1 LAGTGTVC
9 GLQIL
14 FLRADVYSRKDSI
27 MPQTRTFIGWDRP
40 LCETVPAFLLAE
52 KGAGL
57 LDLRHTIVVV
67 PTRQSSWRLRTALPL
82 AADARGGACIGPEI
96 ITPPVLLA
104 PPQRSGVAS
113 GFRSLL
119 AWTAVLK
126 AAGADEFRAFL
137 GAGDKRP
144 ATTAWALQVARQLQS
159 LRQELADGD
168 LALADVADRGD
179 ALEEADR
186 WTDMKTLESRYLNQL
201 TARGLQDAVAAKL
214 AHVRD
219 GARPADVARIV
230 VAAVPDPPRLLEKL
244 LARWADAGIAVDIL
258 VAAPAC
264 EAAAFDRWGRPVP
277 DAWAN
282 RHIALN
288 DEDLWLEAS
297 PADQA
302 GRIARS
308 VAEALK
314 TQPCPAASRPQLAI
328 GVPDRETVAPLQRA
342 LADLRLP
349 AFDPQNRPF
358 SQTPL
363 ARLVHALLAL
373 RDSDGY
379 AEVAALL
386 RHPDVLSAIGNG
398 AEALRKLDAFQAEYL
413 PVKLDDLRDREAADP
428 DHRPPAVPLAAVAQV
443 RAWRERLLQD
453 DLAAGLRE
461 VLQQIYKQRL
471 LDSASRADATFQQAV
486 TVFDDCLRE
495 LEAVGPD
502 AQDGRDG
509 ADILLARLRE
519 SSVKPERQGE
529 PLDLE
534 GWLELAWNP
543 APLLFVAGMNEGF
556 VPDGHVGDLFLPDAL
571 RTRLGLRDDRLR
583 AARDA
588 YVLAAL
594 LAQRRSEEGRVILVV
609 GKTSSAGDPL
619 RPSRL
624 LFRCPETELVAR
636 AKKLFRET
644 PPAGTASAFTVGF
657 RLDPGLVPPDGLN
670 QKRRRELSP
679 TLFRDYLESP
689 LQFYLK
695 HVLDMEAQSDRERE
709 PDALAFGIL
718 VHAVLEQMA
727 ADPGLWAC
735 ADADRLGRWMDGR
748 LRELA
753 RARYGARPWLG
764 VELAVHS
771 AAQRLKAFAQKQV
784 AWHADGWEI
793 VEYEDKKGRHIVID
807 GVTIRGRIDRIDRR
821 IEDGRAVY
829 CVLDYK
835 TTDSAKTPAEAHV
848 GPSFGDNEFLEAARV
863 PKELV
868 ANGKNDKRW
877 SDLQLPLYREFVTTA
892 CEGEVRL
899 GYINLPS
906 TLGDI
911 AFNLWDAYT
920 DALHASAMACARAVV
935 ESIRAGEFRQAG
947 RPRFEGDFR
956 GVLLGDAAKAIELPQ
971 NPWRADP

>member
-1 LAGTGTVC
+1 
-9 GLQIL
+9 
-14 FLRADVYSRKDSI
+14 
-27 MPQTRTFIGWDRP
+27 MPLTRTFIGWDRP
-40 LCETVPAFLLAE
+40 LCETVPAFLLSQQ
-52 KGAGL
+52 GAGL
-57 LDLRHTIVVV
+57 LDLLHTVVIV
-67 PTRQSSWRLRTALPL
+67 PTRQSSWRLRAALPL
-82 AADARGGACIGPEI
+82 AADARGIACIGPEI
-96 ITPPVLLA
+96 VTPPVLLA
-104 PPQRSGVAS
+104 PPQRAGVAS
-113 GFRSLL
+113 GFQSLL

-144 ATTAWALQVARQLQS
+144 TTTAWALQIARQLQR

-186 WTDMKTLESRYLNQL
+186 WADMKTLEGRYLEQL
-201 TARGLQDAVAAKL
+201 AARGLRDALAAKL

-219 GARPADVARIV
+219 GARPADVVRIIL
-230 VAAVPDPPRLLEKL
+230 AAVPDPPRLLEKL
-244 LARWADAGIAVDIL
+244 LAHWAEAGIAVDIL
-258 VAAPAC
+258 VAAPES

-277 DAWAN
+277 EAWST
-282 RHIALN
+282 RHSALN
-288 DEDLWLEAS
+288 DEDLWLEAT

-302 GRIARS
+302 GRIARA

-314 TQPCPAASRPQLAI
+314 AQPRPAASRPQLAI

-342 LADLRLP
+342 LADLGLP
-349 AFDPQNRPF
+349 AFDPQNQPF

-373 RDSDGY
+373 RASDGY
-379 AEVAALL
+379 AEAAALL
-386 RHPDVLSAIGNG
+386 RHPDVLSALDND
-398 AEALRKLDAFQAEYL
+398 ADVLRKLDAFQAEYL
-413 PVKLDDLRDREAADP
+413 PVTLDDLREREASDP

-443 RAWRERLLQD
+443 RAWRARLSQG

-461 VLQQIYKQRL
+461 VLQQIYKKRL
-471 LDSASRADATFQQAV
+471 LDAASRADAAFQQAV

-495 LEAVGPD
+495 LEAAGPD
-502 AQDGRDG
+502 GQDGRDG

-543 APLLFVAGMNEGF
+543 APLLFVAGLNEGF
-556 VPDGHVGDLFLPDAL
+556 VPDGHMGDLFLPDAL

-583 AARDA
+583 VARDA

-594 LAQRRSEEGRVILVV
+594 LAQRRSGGRVILIV

-624 LFRCPETELVAR
+624 LFRCPNTELVAR
-636 AKKLFRET
+636 AEKLFRET
-644 PPAGTASAFTVGF
+644 PPPGTASAFTVGF
-657 RLDPGLVPPDGLN
+657 KLDPGRVPQDSLN
-670 QKRRRELSP
+670 QKRRHALSP

-709 PDALAFGIL
+709 PDALAFGTW
-718 VHAVLEQMA
+718 VHAVLDEMA
-727 ADPGLWAC
+727 ADCGLWAC
-735 ADADRLGRWMDGR
+735 DDAGRLGRWMDER

-764 VELAVHS
+764 VELAVDS
-771 AAQRLKAFAQKQV
+771 AVRRLRTFAQKQV
-784 AWHADGWEI
+784 EWHHQGWEI
-793 VEYEDKKGRHIVID
+793 VEHEDTHGKRILID
-807 GVTIRGRIDRIDRR
+807 GVTVRGRIDRVDRR
-821 IEDGRAVY
+821 IEDGRDVY

-835 TTDSAKTPAEAHV
+835 TTDKAKLPTQAHV
-848 GPSFGDNEFLEAARV
+848 GPSFGDSEFLEAARI
-863 PKELV
+863 PKALIP
-868 ANGKNDKRW
+868 NSKTDKRW
-877 SDLQLPLYREFVTTA
+877 ADLQLPLYREFMKPQY
-892 CEGEVRL
+892 EGDIRL
-899 GYINLPS
+899 GYVNLPS
-906 TLGDI
+906 ALGDI
-911 AFNLWDAYT
+911 AFTLWDTYT

-935 ESIRAGEFRQAG
+935 EAIRAGEFRQAG
-947 RPRFEGDFR
+947 RPRFEGDFG
-956 GVLLGDAAKAIELPQ
+956 GVLLGDAAKTIESPPS
-971 NPWRADP
+971 PWRADP

>member
-1 LAGTGTVC
+1 
-9 GLQIL
+9 
-14 FLRADVYSRKDSI
+14 

-104 PPQRSGVAS
+104 PPQRTGVAS

-244 LARWADAGIAVDIL
+244 LARWADAGVAVDIL

-495 LEAVGPD
+495 LEAAGPD

>member
-1 LAGTGTVC
+1 
-9 GLQIL
+9 
-14 FLRADVYSRKDSI
+14 
-27 MPQTRTFIGWDRP
+27 MPVTRTFIGWDRP
-40 LCETVPAFLLAE
+40 LYETVPAFLLAQAD
-52 KGAGL
+52 GVL
-57 LDLRHTIVVV
+57 LDMRRTVVVV
-67 PTRQSSWRLRTALPL
+67 PTRQSSWRLRAALPL
-82 AADARGGACIGPEI
+82 AADARGVACIGPEI
-96 ITPPVLLA
+96 VTPPVLLS
-104 PPQRSGVAS
+104 PPQQAGVAS
-113 GFRSLL
+113 GFQSLL

-126 AAGADEFRAFL
+126 AARADEFRAFL

-144 ATTAWALQVARQLQS
+144 ATTAWAMQIARQLQR

-168 LALADVADRGD
+168 LTLADVADRGD
-179 ALEEADR
+179 EIEEADR
-186 WTDMKTLESRYLNQL
+186 WTDMKTLESRYLHQL
-201 TARGLQDAVAAKL
+201 AARGVQDAVAAKL
-214 AHVRD
+214 DHVRD
-219 GARPADVARIV
+219 GARPAEVARIV

-244 LARWADAGIAVDIL
+244 LARWADAGGAVDLL
-258 VAAPAC
+258 VAAPES

-277 DAWAN
+277 DSWAN

-288 DEDLWLEAS
+288 DEDLWLEAT

-302 GRIARS
+302 GRIARA

-314 TQPCPAASRPQLAI
+314 TQPRPAASRPQLAI

-342 LADLRLP
+342 LADLGLP
-349 AFDPQNRPF
+349 AFDPQNQPF

-386 RHPDVLSAIGNG
+386 RHPDVLSALGNG
-398 AEALRKLDAFQAEYL
+398 AGALRELDAFQAEYL
-413 PVKLDDLRDREAADP
+413 PVTLDDLRDREAADP

-443 RAWRERLLQD
+443 RAWRARLLHD
-453 DLAAGLRE
+453 DLATALRE
-461 VLQQIYKQRL
+461 VLQQIYKTRL
-471 LDSASRADATFQQAV
+471 LESASRTDAAFQQAV

-495 LEAVGPD
+495 WEAAGSD
-502 AQDGRDG
+502 GQDGREG

-519 SSVKPERQGE
+519 SSIKPERQGE

-583 AARDA
+583 VARDA

-594 LAQRRSEEGRVILVV
+594 LAQRRSGGRIILIV
-609 GKTSSAGDPL
+609 GKTSTAGDPL

-624 LFRCPETELVAR
+624 LFRCPDSELVAR

-644 PPAGTASAFTVGF
+644 PPPGSASAFTVGF
-657 RLDPGLVPPDGLN
+657 KLDPGLVPSDCLN
-670 QKRRRELSP
+670 QKRRQALSP

-689 LQFYLK
+689 LLFYLK

-718 VHAVLEQMA
+718 VHAVLDEMA
-727 ADPGLWAC
+727 ADRDLWAC
-735 ADADRLGRWMDGR
+735 DDADRLGRWLDGR
-748 LRELA
+748 LRALA
-753 RARYGARPWLG
+753 HARYGARPWLG

-793 VEYEDKKGRHIVID
+793 VEHEDKKGRRIVID
-807 GVTIRGRIDRIDRR
+807 GVTIRGRIDRIDRK

-835 TTDSAKTPAEAHV
+835 TTDTAKRPAEAHMS
-848 GPSFGDNEFLEAARV
+848 PSFGDNEFLEAARIPKGLV
-863 PKELV
+863 P
-868 ANGKNDKRW
+868 NSKNDKRW
-877 SDLQLPLYREFVTTA
+877 ADLQLPLYREFVKTA
-892 CEGEVRL
+892 CEGEIRL
-899 GYINLPS
+899 GYISLPS
-906 TLGDI
+906 ALGDI

-920 DALHASAMACARAVV
+920 DALHASAMSCARAVV
-935 ESIRAGEFRQAG
+935 ENIKAGEFRQAG

-956 GVLLGDAAKAIELPQ
+956 GVLLGDAPKTIEPPQ
-971 NPWRADP
+971 KPWRADP